1 MLDLAAH
8 RKDRTVAFVAALVL
22 LLQALFVSW
31 AHAAPHS
38 MALDDFGNPL
48 CVTSADQGTPP
59 ADTPTRLPNCCT
71 LGCSMASAV
80 LLPPSLD
87 ALPARRDA
95 ATDIRVPRP
104 RDLLPP
110 ARPAYGPGSPRAP
123 PLTV

>member
-22 LLQALFVSW
+22 LLQTLLVSW

-38 MALDDFGNPL
+38 MVLDGFGNPL
-48 CVTSADQGTPP
+48 CVTSASDGAPP
-59 ADTPTRLPNCCT
+59 ADQPTKLPNCCT

-80 LLPPSLD
+80 LAPPSPD
-87 ALPARRDA
+87 ALPVRQDA
-95 ATDIRVPRP
+95 ATDARLPHPGDRLPR
-104 RDLLPP
+104 
-110 ARPAYGPGSPRAP
+110 ARPVYGPGSPRAP